1 VADAGERLLD
11 ELARLNQ
18 DLQVPRLRELPGV
31 EEATFEAN
39 LAKMAS
45 DALAS
50 GSPAR
55 NPIVPEASEIEA
67 IYRQAW

>member
-1 VADAGERLLD
+1 
-11 ELARLNQ
+11 
-18 DLQVPRLRELPGV
+18 
-31 EEATFEAN
+31 
-39 LAKMAS
+39 MAS